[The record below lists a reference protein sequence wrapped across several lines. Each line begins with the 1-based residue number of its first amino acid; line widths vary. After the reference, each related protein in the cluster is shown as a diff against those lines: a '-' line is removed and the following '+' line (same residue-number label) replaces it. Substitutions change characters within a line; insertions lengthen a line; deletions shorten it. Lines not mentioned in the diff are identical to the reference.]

1 MVEREA
7 RASEREGRE
16 REREGEREGERET
29 LRNPVEK
36 NKWFEFERERGSQLH
51 AKTLGAAICDFFKNN

>member
-16 REREGEREGERET
+16 REREGERET
-29 LRNPVEK
+29 LWNPVEK

>member
-7 RASEREGRE
+7 RASEREGR
-16 REREGEREGERET
+16 EREGERET

-51 AKTLGAAICDFFKNN
+51 AKTSGAAICDFFKNN